1 MNKHEETVADA
12 GVECIAPVHLAAGW
26 GHHYPSGSHLVLL
39 WSDCDDLHQSLLQ
52 KAFVD
57 KLT

>member
-1 MNKHEETVADA
+1 MNKHEETAADA
-12 GVECIAPVHLAAGW
+12 GAERIALVLSAPGL

-39 WSDCDDLHQSLLQ
+39 WSDGDDLHQSLLQ
-52 KAFVD
+52 KAFVG